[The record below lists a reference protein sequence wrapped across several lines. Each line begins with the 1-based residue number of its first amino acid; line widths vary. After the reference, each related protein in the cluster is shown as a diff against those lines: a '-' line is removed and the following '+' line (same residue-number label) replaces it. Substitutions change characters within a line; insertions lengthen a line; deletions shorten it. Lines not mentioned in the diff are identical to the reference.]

1 MQKVSV
7 FVSVCACV
15 CECVGVIE
23 SVLPWLLLCPTHCG
37 SNWILITRPAS
48 ILGMMDSYHA
58 EFH

>member
-1 MQKVSV
+1 MKFGEVKKEKLKAGVLV
-7 FVSVCACV
+7 FQASA
-15 CECVGVIE
+15 
-23 SVLPWLLLCPTHCG
+23 LLWLLLRPTHCC